1 MSADTPSP
9 LTTRIFPWISLAAR
23 AILGVALI
31 WAGSL
36 KIGDLA
42 QSVVAVKAYEF
53 PIPDGL
59 ETFLGNALPIVEILL
74 GLVILAGL
82 ASRWTALLGAVMMVV
97 YIAAIISA
105 WARGLSIDCGCFTPG
120 GFLDANQKTQYG
132 LDIAR
137 DCGLIVCATWL
148 IIFPVSRFSLDSWIH
163 PSHPKEL

>member
-1 MSADTPSP
+1 MSVDETSSP
-9 LTTRIFPWISLAAR
+9 HTSIFPWISLVAR
-23 AILGVALI
+23 AILGIALI

-53 PIPDGL
+53 PLPDGL
-59 ETFLGNALPIVEILL
+59 ETFIGNALPIVEILL

-82 ASRWTALLGAVMMVV
+82 ASRWTALIGAVLMVV

-120 GFLDANQKTQYG
+120 GFLDADQKTEYG
-132 LDIAR
+132 RDIAR
-137 DCGLIVCATWL
+137 DCGLIVCGVWL
-148 IIFPVSRFSLDSWIH
+148 IIFPVSQFSLDSWIH
-163 PSHPKEL
+163 PSHPKEP